1 LKAVLES
8 VEERET
14 RSLRLGFES
23 CREKEEE

>member
-14 RSLRLGFES
+14 RSPRLGFES
-23 CREKEEE
+23 RREKEEE